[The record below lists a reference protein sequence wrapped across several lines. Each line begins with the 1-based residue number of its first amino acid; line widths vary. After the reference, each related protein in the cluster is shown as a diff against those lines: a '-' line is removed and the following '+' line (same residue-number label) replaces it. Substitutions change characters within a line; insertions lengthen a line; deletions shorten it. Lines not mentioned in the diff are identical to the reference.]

1 MARKPITTSYMGSGP
16 DKSNMIAIQKRFTSE
31 AWDELLNTAFNV
43 SINGTTFNLQ
53 LSWQEIK
60 DTYAEVY
67 ICVRAIDDKNHT
79 IIIPTTMIG
88 KVDSSAIYNLAPSV
102 GASMFITLGGLTDKT
117 GTIRS
122 NVNTGSTRL
131 IILAR

>member
-1 MARKPITTSYMGSGP
+1 MARKPITTAYMGSGP

-31 AWDELLNTAFNV
+31 AWDELINTAFSV
-43 SINGTTFNLQ
+43 AINGTTFTLQ

-67 ICVRAIDDKNHT
+67 ICVRALDDKNHT

-102 GASMFITLGGLTDKT
+102 GASMFVTLGGLTDKT
-117 GTIRS
+117 GVIRS
-122 NVNTGSTRL
+122 SVNGSTRL